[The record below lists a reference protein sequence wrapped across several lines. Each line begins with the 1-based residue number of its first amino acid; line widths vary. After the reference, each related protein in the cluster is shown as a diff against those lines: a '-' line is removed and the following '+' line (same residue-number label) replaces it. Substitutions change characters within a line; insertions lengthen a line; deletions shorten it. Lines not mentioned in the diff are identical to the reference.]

1 MITRK
6 MQVEERNE
14 RLAETTF
21 ELRTRNATN
30 RHDDVM
36 TVVVTK
42 GEMPPWAVGSYV
54 TVTIEEAK

>member
-21 ELRTRNATN
+21 ELRQRNT
-30 RHDDVM
+30 HCDDRM
-36 TVVVTK
+36 TVVVK
-42 GEMPPWAVGSYV
+42 AGEETPAWTVGSYV